1 MESAK
6 HRGAK
11 AQEGEHSF
19 RILEAHE
26 SYRLESLYCALN
38 GAARRRRFC
47 AGVGDASIRSHCD
60 SLSSKGALVLGAF
73 QSNRMDA
80 AIEVVPF
87 SPSWEA
93 AEIAVASFRRDSGRL
108 IRELLRLAVQ
118 EAQQRGC
125 ESLVSVLDDEDSA
138 LLPLLA
144 SHGEL
149 ELDEG
154 LAWIDISDSS
164 DAECKTAVRQ
174 RHSLTVHPRYKTA
187 QIPLVNP

>member
-26 SYRLESLYCALN
+26 FYRLEALYCALDA
-38 GAARRRRFC
+38 AARRRRFC

-60 SLSSKGALVLGAF
+60 SLSSKG
-73 QSNRMDA
+73 
-80 AIEVVPF
+80 
-87 SPSWEA
+87 
-93 AEIAVASFRRDSGRL
+93 
-108 IRELLRLAVQ
+108 
-118 EAQQRGC
+118 
-125 ESLVSVLDDEDSA
+125 
-138 LLPLLA
+138 
-144 SHGEL
+144 
-149 ELDEG
+149 
-154 LAWIDISDSS
+154 
-164 DAECKTAVRQ
+164 VRQ